1 MTTDFSFSP
10 QTKSFKGNE
19 SKLNE
24 STTNSPRAVETKRSG
39 EIGFEEGF
47 SPTRIKNPKPKKVKG
62 RSASEKPDA
71 SRSQFNKTAE
81 MQKSP
86 SQKQMI
92 RSFGSQS
99 NEKLPD
105 LDDLK
110 LHSSFYIGANTNR
123 KLKAYDFMGYAKR
136 KEIFDNHTK
145 MPLAPAPLDARFEM
159 PSELCPLVST
169 KHKRTPGVS
178 LGNYSPRKFFTD

>member
-1 MTTDFSFSP
+1 M
-10 QTKSFKGNE
+10 
-19 SKLNE
+19 
-24 STTNSPRAVETKRSG
+24 V
-39 EIGFEEGF
+39 
-47 SPTRIKNPKPKKVKG
+47 
-62 RSASEKPDA
+62 
-71 SRSQFNKTAE
+71 
-81 MQKSP
+81 
-86 SQKQMI
+86 

-110 LHSSFYIGANTNR
+110 LNSSFYIGANTNR

-145 MPLAPAPLDARFEM
+145 MPIAPAPLDSRFEM

-178 LGNYSPRKFFTD
+178 LGNYSPRKFFTDQIVDYPFSSFRPKADKPLVKDRSNRVGKMPVDIENAP